1 VKGRKR
7 TKKERRRIMKESIEK
22 LAREKAEK
30 AAKQEAWG
38 AYFAGSLPFVFIAC
52 ILAASG
58 VPTVIYTIVSLAGL
72 FAGWVLYSSIKPDA
86 YKKHY
91 EKYLE
96 EFTIIRRASDKE

>member
-1 VKGRKR
+1 MR
-7 TKKERRRIMKESIEK
+7 KESIEK

-30 AAKQEAWG
+30 AAKQEAWI
-38 AYFAGSLPFVFIAC
+38 AHFAGSLPFVLIAC

-58 VPTVIYTIVSLAGL
+58 FPTVIYTTVVLAGIL
-72 FAGWVLYSSIKPDA
+72 AGWVLYSSIKPGA

-96 EFTIIRRASDKE
+96 EFTIIGRADDTK